1 LKPKREKKIA
11 SRTSVLS
18 RTPIRR
24 VLVANRGEIAV
35 RIMRACRA
43 LGVEA
48 AAVFS
53 EADRAAPHVALA
65 DRAAGIGPAAA
76 RESYLSIERI
86 LEAGRRLEVDAVHP
100 GYGFLAE
107 NAAFAEAVRGAGWTW
122 IGPPPEAIRA
132 MGEKTEARRAMVAA
146 GVPVVPGTAAPLGT
160 LEEARARAAE
170 IGYPVL
176 IKAAAGGGGRGM
188 RQVAEEA
195 RLEGALR
202 AARNEAGSAFGD
214 PAVYLE
220 KYVPEARHV
229 EIQVF
234 ADREGRTI
242 HLGERECSI
251 QRRHQKVLEEA
262 PAPGLDPATRT
273 TMGEE
278 AVRAARA
285 VAYEGAGTVEF
296 LLAPDGAF
304 WFLEMNTRIQVEHPV
319 TEMVTGID
327 LVALQLR
334 IATGEPLPLTQD
346 DLELRGHAVECRIAA
361 EDPAAGFRP
370 ATGTVNPFRPP
381 GGPGV
386 RFDAGVEAGSEVTPH
401 YDPLLAKCV
410 TWGPSREEA
419 LDRMRVALAETT
431 IGGVT
436 TNLPLQRALV
446 DHPDVRARR
455 VHTRWLELHLD
466 EILAR
471 MAEDRRPE
479 EPLAAALA
487 AWAAHTGGRTV
498 GAAPPPAGL
507 SAWRREHWV
516 WVR

>member
-1 LKPKREKKIA
+1 MTAHEQPRVGSAL
-11 SRTSVLS
+11 
-18 RTPIRR
+18 RR

-35 RIMRACRA
+35 RVIRACRR
-43 LGVEA
+43 LGVES

-53 EADRAAPHVALA
+53 EADRDAPHVALA
-65 DRAAGIGPAAA
+65 DRAAGIGPAPA
-76 RESYLSIERI
+76 RESYLSIDRI
-86 LEAGRRLEVDAVHP
+86 LDAGRRLGVDAVHP

-107 NAAFAEAVRGAGWTW
+107 NAAFAEAVRNEGWAW
-122 IGPPPEAIRA
+122 IGPSPAAIRA
-132 MGEKTEARRAMVAA
+132 MGEKTEARRAMQAA
-146 GVPVVPGTAAPLGT
+146 GVPVVPGVAEPLAS

-170 IGYPVL
+170 VGYPVL
-176 IKAAAGGGGRGM
+176 LKAAAGGGGRGM
-188 RQVAEEA
+188 RRVEDEA
-195 RLEGALR
+195 GLEGALR

-220 KYVPEARHV
+220 KYITEARHV

-242 HLGERECSI
+242 HMGERECSI
-251 QRRHQKVLEEA
+251 QRRHQKVLEES
-262 PAPGLDPATRT
+262 PAPGLDPAIRAR
-273 TMGEE
+273 MGEE

-285 VAYEGAGTVEF
+285 VSYEGAGTVEF
-296 LLAPDGAF
+296 LLAPDGEF

-334 IATGEPLPLTQD
+334 VAAGEPLLLTQ
-346 DLELRGHAVECRIAA
+346 EAVRLRGHAVECRIVA
-361 EDPAAGFRP
+361 EDPAAGFQP
-370 ATGTVNPFRPP
+370 ATGTVTAFRTP

-386 RFDAGVEAGSEVTPH
+386 RFDSGIETGSRITPH

-410 TWGPSREEA
+410 TWGRTRDEA
-419 LDRMRVALAETT
+419 LDRMRAALAETT
-431 IGGVT
+431 IGGVV

-446 DHPDVRARR
+446 DHPDVRAAR
-455 VHTRWLELHLD
+455 VHTRWLERRLD

-471 MAEDRRPE
+471 MAEARRPG

-487 AWAAHTGGRTV
+487 AWTAHTGVRPV
-498 GAAPPPAGL
+498 RPSPAPAGL
-507 SAWRREHWV
+507 SAWRRERWV

>member
-1 LKPKREKKIA
+1 MTVQQSLYARGP
-11 SRTSVLS
+11 L
-18 RTPIRR
+18 RR

-35 RIMRACRA
+35 RLIRACRR

-53 EADRAAPHVALA
+53 DADRGAPHVALA
-65 DRAAGIGPAAA
+65 DRAAGIGPAPA

-86 LEAGRRLEVDAVHP
+86 LEAGRRLDVDAVHP

-107 NAAFAEAVRGAGWTW
+107 NAAFAEAVEEEGWTW
-122 IGPPPEAIRA
+122 IGPPPAAIRA
-132 MGEKTEARRAMVAA
+132 MGEKTEARRAMRSA
-146 GVPVVPGTAAPLGT
+146 GVPVVPGTAGPVASLD
-160 LEEARARAAE
+160 EARAGAALV
-170 IGYPVL
+170 GYPVL
-176 IKAAAGGGGRGM
+176 LKAAAGGGGRGM
-188 RQVAEEA
+188 RRVENEA
-195 RLEGALR
+195 GLEGALR

-214 PAVYLE
+214 PTVYLE

-251 QRRHQKVLEEA
+251 QRRHQKLIEEA
-262 PAPGLDPATRT
+262 PAPGLEQAARAR
-273 TMGEE
+273 MGAE

-285 VAYEGAGTVEF
+285 VSYQGAGTVEF
-296 LLAPDGAF
+296 LLAPDGEF

-327 LVALQLR
+327 LVALQLMV
-334 IATGEPLPLTQD
+334 AAGEPLPLSQES
-346 DLELRGHAVECRIAA
+346 LELRGHAVECRIAA

-370 ATGTVNPFRPP
+370 ATGTVTAFRPP

-386 RFDAGVEAGSEVTPH
+386 RFDSGIERGSEVTPH

-410 TWGPSREEA
+410 AWGRTRDEA
-419 LDRMRVALAETT
+419 LDRMRAALAETT

-446 DHPDVRARR
+446 DHPDVRAGR
-455 VHTRWLELHLD
+455 VHTRWLERRLD
-466 EILAR
+466 EVLAR
-471 MAEDRRPE
+471 MAEARRPD

-487 AWAAHTGGRTV
+487 AWAAHTGERPV
-498 GAAPPPAGL
+498 LPSLPPAGL
-507 SAWRREHWV
+507 SAWRRERWV

>member
-1 LKPKREKKIA
+1 MKSKRGKRM
-11 SRTSVLS
+11 RTSPRSVGGSL
-18 RTPIRR
+18 RR

-35 RIMRACRA
+35 RVIRACRS
-43 LGVEA
+43 LGIEA

-53 EADRAAPHVALA
+53 DADRDAPHVALA
-65 DRAAGIGPAAA
+65 DLAAGIGPAPP
-76 RESYLSIERI
+76 RDSYLSIERL
-86 LEAGRRLEVDAVHP
+86 LEAGRRLDVDAVHP

-107 NAAFAEAVRGAGWTW
+107 NAAFAEAVREAGWTW
-122 IGPPPEAIRA
+122 VGPPPAAIRA
-132 MGEKTEARRAMVAA
+132 MGEKTEARRAMQAA
-146 GVPVVPGTAAPLGT
+146 GVPVVPGTAEPLAG
-160 LEEARARAAE
+160 LDEARARAAE
-170 IGYPVL
+170 AGYPIL
-176 IKAAAGGGGRGM
+176 LKAAAGGGGRGM
-188 RQVAEEA
+188 RRVEDEA
-195 RLEGALR
+195 GLEGALR
-202 AARNEAGSAFGD
+202 AARNEAGNAFGD

-220 KYVPEARHV
+220 KFVPEARHV

-242 HLGERECSI
+242 HLGERECSV

-262 PAPGLDPATRT
+262 PAPGLDAGTRT
-273 TMGEE
+273 RMGRE

-296 LLAPDGAF
+296 LLAPDGEF

-334 IATGEPLPLTQD
+334 VAAGEPLPLTQEELD
-346 DLELRGHAVECRIAA
+346 LRGHAVECRITA

-370 ATGTVNPFRPP
+370 ATGTVTEFRAP

-386 RFDAGVEAGSEVTPH
+386 RFDAGIETGTEITPH

-410 TWGPSREEA
+410 TWGRTRDEA
-419 LDRMRVALAETT
+419 LDRMRTALAETT

-436 TNLPLQRALV
+436 TNLPLQRILV
-446 DHPDVRARR
+446 EHPELRAAR
-455 VHTRWLELHLD
+455 VHTRWLERGLE

-471 MAEDRRPE
+471 LAEARRPE

-487 AWAAHTGGRTV
+487 AWASHTGRRT
-498 GAAPPPAGL
+498 AQPLPPSAGL
-507 SAWRREHWV
+507 SAWRRERWV
-516 WVR
+516 WIR

>member
-1 LKPKREKKIA
+1 MKA
-11 SRTSVLS
+11 SQKAKD
-18 RTPIRR
+18 RTPLRR

-35 RIMRACRA
+35 RVIRACRR

-53 EADRAAPHVALA
+53 EADRHAPHVVLA
-65 DRAAGIGPAAA
+65 HRAAGIGPAAA

-86 LEAGRRLEVDAVHP
+86 VDAGRRLDVDAVHP

-107 NAAFAEAVRGAGWTW
+107 NAAFAEAVQSEGWTW
-122 IGPPPEAIRA
+122 IGPPPAAIRA
-132 MGEKTEARRAMVAA
+132 MGEKTEARRAMQAA
-146 GVPVVPGTAAPLGT
+146 GVPVVPGTAEPLAN
-160 LEEARARAAE
+160 LDEARARAAE
-170 IGYPVL
+170 VGYPVL
-176 IKAAAGGGGRGM
+176 LKAAAGGGGRGM
-188 RQVAEEA
+188 RRVEDEAE
-195 RLEGALR
+195 LDVALR
-202 AARNEAGSAFGD
+202 AARNEAVSAFGD
-214 PAVYLE
+214 PSVYLE
-220 KYVPEARHV
+220 KDVAGARHI

-234 ADREGRTI
+234 ADRDGRTI

-251 QRRHQKVLEEA
+251 QRRHQKVFEEA
-262 PAPGLDPATRT
+262 PAPGLDLAARER
-273 TMGEE
+273 MGAE

-285 VAYEGAGTVEF
+285 VSYEGAGTVEF
-296 LLAPDGAF
+296 LLAPDGEF

-334 IATGEPLPLTQD
+334 VAAGEPLPLTQEAV
-346 DLELRGHAVECRIAA
+346 ELCGHAVECRIVA

-370 ATGTVNPFRPP
+370 ATGTVTSCRLP

-386 RFDAGVEAGSEVTPH
+386 RFDSGIETGSEVTSH

-410 TWGPSREEA
+410 AWGRTRDEA
-419 LDRMRVALAETT
+419 LDWMRAALAETT

-446 DHPDVRARR
+446 DHPDVRAGR
-455 VHTRWLELHLD
+455 VHTRWLERRLD

-471 MAEDRRPE
+471 MDEARRPG

-487 AWAAHTGGRTV
+487 AWAVHTSGRPV
-498 GAAPPPAGL
+498 RPSPPPAGL